1 MVRIF
6 FQRSKCI
13 GCNACVEANKS
24 RWRVSRKDGK
34 CNLVGGK
41 ETRKGVYMAKVE
53 DEEYSSNL
61 KAAKNC
67 AVKIIQLEKIKQ
79 ITCYTTSPNF

>member
-13 GCNACVEANKS
+13 GCNACVEANKI

-41 ETRKGVYMAKVE
+41 EKRRGIFIADVE

-61 KAAKNC
+61 KASKNC
-67 AVKIIQLEKIKQ
+67 AVKIIKLEKIK
-79 ITCYTTSPNF
+79 